1 MFRTLSTLR
10 LNQRL
15 MSSILPSVA
24 TAAAV
29 VICST
34 SAIAQP
40 VDARINAPE
49 QKLNNPERGGLRLQY
64 ERQGAQPGVT
74 IKPGTPTAPALDP
87 RKSIFV
93 TDVDTVSKLTFFD
106 VMDQLR
112 KQSNDP
118 TLTPL
123 RLFQQWWD
131 TAAAAPGTF
140 VGPHCEPILNGFPY
154 RCPRPEAAEAT
165 SDPFTNPTGLQGYSA
180 IAYSNRFDLADVQN
194 PGRGCGEQRVVFAR
208 NSGRTPPT
216 PPPPA
221 PPPNLNRLLIIFEA
235 LVPNPQPHRGLDGCE
250 DIQKFWLSLSDS
262 NMTPAQRGDRLRD
275 FFLNGIPAQNIRPVI
290 HIDSYSNIGGQIR
303 TNQFLNQGGS
313 NGFEWT
319 LREFKIQNLQP
330 GIRIIPATVKTTPD
344 TSLFSGTAPIDLQP
358 HFAARIADELQN
370 LRGGPGGTES
380 NAATIGLNLSR
391 PGDDAFNPFESSEN
405 VADRGS
411 VELAFKPTSLLGVY
425 LAAKLDEL
433 KKPGGGG
440 TTLTVDNVIQR
451 IQTQTCAGCHQWS
464 NDKPLGGGAGNWPS
478 SLQFV
483 HQSEQDPETVDGVQ
497 RFRISETLKSPGF
510 IPARCRI
517 IADFLSAD
525 NSLCTNVQ

>member
-1 MFRTLSTLR
+1 MRYWMRKPIGCGAGRNERSRGRQDTFRSANLTGLSTDFAVRPGALAADVFRRHGSVAEAVQRSDADSATAVPAMVGYGSGRARHVCWAALR
-10 LNQRL
+10 ADPEWLSIPLSTAGGSRSNQRSL
-15 MSSILPSVA
+15 YQSHRPA
-24 TAAAV
+24 
-29 VICST
+29 
-34 SAIAQP
+34 
-40 VDARINAPE
+40 
-49 QKLNNPERGGLRLQY
+49 RLQ
-64 ERQGAQPGVT
+64 RDRLQQ
-74 IKPGTPTAPALDP
+74 
-87 RKSIFV
+87 
-93 TDVDTVSKLTFFD
+93 
-106 VMDQLR
+106 
-112 KQSNDP
+112 
-118 TLTPL
+118 PL
-123 RLFQQWWD
+123 R
-131 TAAAAPGTF
+131 
-140 VGPHCEPILNGFPY
+140 
-154 RCPRPEAAEAT
+154 PRGRT
-165 SDPFTNPTGLQGYSA
+165 
-180 IAYSNRFDLADVQN
+180 N

-411 VELAFKPTSLLGVY
+411 VELAFKPTSLVGVY

-464 NDKPLGGGAGNWPS
+464 NGKPLGGGAGNWPS

-517 IADFLSAD
+517 VADFLSAD

>member
-1 MFRTLSTLR
+1 MFRPFSMLSPG
-10 LNQRL
+10 QG
-15 MSSILPSVA
+15 ILPSLA
-24 TAAAV
+24 TAAALL
-29 VICST
+29 ICST
-34 SAIAQP
+34 SAIAQS

-49 QKLNNPERGGLRLQY
+49 QRLNNPERGGLRLQY
-64 ERQGAQPGVT
+64 QRQGVQPGVT
-74 IKPGTPTAPALDP
+74 IKPPAPAAPALDP

-131 TAAAAPGTF
+131 TAAAAPGLF
-140 VGPHCEPILNGFPY
+140 VGPHCEPMLNGFPY
-154 RCPRPEAAEAT
+154 RCPRPEATEAT
-165 SDPFTNPTGLQGYSA
+165 SDPFTNPAGLQGYSA

-208 NSGRTPPT
+208 NSGKS
-216 PPPPA
+216 PPPPN
-221 PPPNLNRLLIIFEA
+221 PNRLLIIFEA
-235 LVPNPQPHRGLDGCE
+235 LVPNPHPHRGLDGCE
-250 DIQKFWLSLSDS
+250 GIQKFWHDLSG

-275 FFLNGIPAQNIRPVI
+275 FFLNGIPALNIRPVI

-303 TNQFLNQGGS
+303 TNQFLNQGGP
-313 NGFEWT
+313 NGIEWT

-344 TSLFSGTAPIDLQP
+344 TNLFAGTAPVDLQA

-370 LRGGPGGTES
+370 LRGGPGGSEA
-380 NAATIGLNLSR
+380 NAAAIGLNLSR

-405 VADRGS
+405 VEQRGS
-411 VELAFKPTSLLGVY
+411 VEKAFKPTSLVGVY
-425 LAAKLDEL
+425 LAARLDEL

-440 TTLTVDNVIQR
+440 TNLTVNNVIQR

-464 NDKPLGGGAGNWPS
+464 NNQPLGGGAGNWPS
-478 SLQFV
+478 SLGFV
-483 HQSEQDPETVDGVQ
+483 HQSEQTETVNGVQ
-497 RFRISETLKSPGF
+497 RFMISETLRSPGF

-517 IADFLSAD
+517 VADFLSVD
-525 NSLCTNVQ
+525 SSLCSNVQ